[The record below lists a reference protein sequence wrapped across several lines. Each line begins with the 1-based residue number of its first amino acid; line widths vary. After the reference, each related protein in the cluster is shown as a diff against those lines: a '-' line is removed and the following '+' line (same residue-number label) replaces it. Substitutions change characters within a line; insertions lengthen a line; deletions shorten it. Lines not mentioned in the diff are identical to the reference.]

1 MDSITRKIA
10 DQLSRAR
17 ESTGLTLQQLA
28 NLADVAPSTIQK
40 IEAGTMMPSIAV
52 MMKIAHGLH
61 RKIGFFLD
69 EEDGSAEVNLV
80 RKRDRTAADGADE
93 SFSVQ
98 SLTGDLVD
106 PEMDGFMLTLPPGAH
121 SGEEMLHHRGDEL
134 VFCVRGKASFTI
146 GGNEYALGPGD
157 SLHFK
162 SDQPHSWKNPGR
174 SKTELIIICSLPA
187 LSEKSILKSATAARN
202 LHGSDTKE

>member
-1 MDSITRKIA
+1 MDGVTKRIA
-10 DQLSRAR
+10 DKLSRTR
-17 ESTGLTLQQLA
+17 ESMGLTLQQLA
-28 NLADVAPSTIQK
+28 NLSEVAPSTIQK

-52 MMKIAHGLH
+52 MMKIARGLH

-80 RKRDRTAADGADE
+80 RKRDRTSSDGTDGKFPA
-93 SFSVQ
+93 Q

-106 PEMDGFMLTLPPGAH
+106 PEMDGFILTLPPGAS
-121 SGEEMLHHRGDEL
+121 SGEEPLHHRGDEL
-134 VFCVRGKASFTI
+134 VFCVRGKAIFTI
-146 GGNEYALGPGD
+146 GGIEYALGPGD

-174 SKTELIIICSLPA
+174 AKTELILVCSLPA
-187 LSEKSILKSATAARN
+187 LSEKSILKSAAVAQK
-202 LHGSDTKE
+202 L